1 MADLTLS
8 CHQAPSTVAAVSTDA
23 WKTVPGQYQDSLTL
37 LFWPIDLDNPK
48 DLEVGDRTETTLSLR
63 WRRPVAKFDRY
74 RLTYVSPSGKKNEV
88 EIPVDSTSFILR
100 GLEAGT
106 EYTISLV
113 AEKGRHK
120 SKPTTVKGSTGE

>member
-1 MADLTLS
+1 
-8 CHQAPSTVAAVSTDA
+8 
-23 WKTVPGQYQDSLTL
+23 
-37 LFWPIDLDNPK
+37 
-48 DLEVGDRTETTLSLR
+48 
-63 WRRPVAKFDRY
+63 VAKFDRY
-74 RLTYVSPSGKKNEV
+74 RLIYVNPSGRKNEV
-88 EIPVDSTSFILR
+88 EIPADSTSFILR

>member
-1 MADLTLS
+1 M
-8 CHQAPSTVAAVSTDA
+8 STDA

-48 DLEVGDRTETTLSLR
+48 DLEAGDRTETTLSLR